1 MIRNNRKSRPV
12 NLRLLTKIDNV
23 FAANSEFQYL
33 ENRLKI
39 GRSLFA
45 WTENRFHIIIDWEL
59 RPSREEDMPR
69 IMELAD
75 VCDILLLQQSLA

>member
-1 MIRNNRKSRPV
+1 MLINNRTTRRF
-12 NLRLLTKIDNV
+12 NQCLLTKIDNV

-45 WTENRFHIIIDWEL
+45 WTENRFHTIIDWER
-59 RPSREEDMPR
+59 RPSREEDMPK
-69 IMELAD
+69 IMELTD
-75 VCDILLLQQSLA
+75 VCDILLL